1 MMKKKFRS
9 MRRYTI
15 AVLVT
20 AAACLASGCAKK
32 EVSVEVVSG
41 AENENK
47 PQISINEN
55 KPQISIQENPAAL
68 FLKITAE
75 YDSDW
80 QDEHSLISTKTSQ
93 IRILDEDHA
102 ELQKALDALNQKNLD
117 SQSTFMADN
126 QADARQMYQDKPE
139 LMENNGWESELT
151 LTAVR
156 ADETV
161 LCLRQTD
168 YSWLGGAHPN
178 TCITG
183 ITYDTQTGAEL
194 SLKDIANDY
203 DGIYEYVL
211 ERLAKEH
218 DPNMFFEQYE
228 DAVKAMFY
236 GGDADYSPVHWS
248 LTNEGVTI
256 WFNQYDI
263 APYAAGSV
271 SVEIPFAE
279 QGELFQKKYQSTK
292 TSYVKELQECESVE
306 ADVDGDGKKEA
317 VSYEVERDEYGI
329 GGAITV
335 TCEDHSF
342 NTASLMEQD
351 YGAGGG
357 YTSEGYL
364 IHTEAGKTYLYLQ
377 HQSDNDS
384 HYINIFDLTT
394 KTPVYTGFTGSSWSD
409 SPITDPDSFLLWD
422 RLDVLGTY
430 SAYREYHIGPDGM
443 PQTEDELFRLGSAN
457 HENPVT
463 LVSVRDLKVSVLN
476 AGSQEQETIPSGTS
490 FQITATDGKS
500 FVEAKM
506 DDGRSCR
513 IPVVKDADAWEWKIN
528 GVSEYECFEMLP
540 YAG

>member
-1 MMKKKFRS
+1 MKKNFRS

-139 LMENNGWESELT
+139 LMEDNGWESELT

-228 DAVKAMFY
+228 DAVKDMFY
-236 GGDADYSPVHWS
+236 GGDADYIPVHCS
-248 LTNEGVTI
+248 LT
-256 WFNQYDI
+256 
-263 APYAAGSV
+263 
-271 SVEIPFAE
+271 
-279 QGELFQKKYQSTK
+279 
-292 TSYVKELQECESVE
+292 
-306 ADVDGDGKKEA
+306 
-317 VSYEVERDEYGI
+317 
-329 GGAITV
+329 
-335 TCEDHSF
+335 H
-342 NTASLMEQD
+342 
-351 YGAGGG
+351 
-357 YTSEGYL
+357 
-364 IHTEAGKTYLYLQ
+364 
-377 HQSDNDS
+377 
-384 HYINIFDLTT
+384 
-394 KTPVYTGFTGSSWSD
+394 
-409 SPITDPDSFLLWD
+409 
-422 RLDVLGTY
+422 
-430 SAYREYHIGPDGM
+430 
-443 PQTEDELFRLGSAN
+443 
-457 HENPVT
+457 
-463 LVSVRDLKVSVLN
+463 
-476 AGSQEQETIPSGTS
+476 
-490 FQITATDGKS
+490 
-500 FVEAKM
+500 
-506 DDGRSCR
+506 
-513 IPVVKDADAWEWKIN
+513 
-528 GVSEYECFEMLP
+528 
-540 YAG
+540 

>member
-1 MMKKKFRS
+1 MKKNFRS

-168 YSWLGGAHPN
+168 
-178 TCITG
+178 
-183 ITYDTQTGAEL
+183 
-194 SLKDIANDY
+194 
-203 DGIYEYVL
+203 
-211 ERLAKEH
+211 
-218 DPNMFFEQYE
+218 
-228 DAVKAMFY
+228 
-236 GGDADYSPVHWS
+236 
-248 LTNEGVTI
+248 
-256 WFNQYDI
+256 
-263 APYAAGSV
+263 
-271 SVEIPFAE
+271 
-279 QGELFQKKYQSTK
+279 
-292 TSYVKELQECESVE
+292 
-306 ADVDGDGKKEA
+306 
-317 VSYEVERDEYGI
+317 
-329 GGAITV
+329 
-335 TCEDHSF
+335 
-342 NTASLMEQD
+342 
-351 YGAGGG
+351 
-357 YTSEGYL
+357 
-364 IHTEAGKTYLYLQ
+364 
-377 HQSDNDS
+377 
-384 HYINIFDLTT
+384 
-394 KTPVYTGFTGSSWSD
+394 
-409 SPITDPDSFLLWD
+409 
-422 RLDVLGTY
+422 
-430 SAYREYHIGPDGM
+430 
-443 PQTEDELFRLGSAN
+443 
-457 HENPVT
+457 
-463 LVSVRDLKVSVLN
+463 
-476 AGSQEQETIPSGTS
+476 
-490 FQITATDGKS
+490 
-500 FVEAKM
+500 
-506 DDGRSCR
+506 
-513 IPVVKDADAWEWKIN
+513 
-528 GVSEYECFEMLP
+528 
-540 YAG
+540 

>member
-1 MMKKKFRS
+1 

-15 AVLVT
+15 AALVT
-20 AAACLASGCAKK
+20 AAACLAAGCAKK
-32 EVSVEVVSG
+32 EVSVEMVSG

-68 FLKITAE
+68 FLEITAD

-93 IRILDEDHA
+93 IHILDEDHA
-102 ELQKALDALNQKNLD
+102 ELQKALDVLNQKNLD

-139 LMENNGWESELT
+139 LMEDNGWESELT

-211 ERLAKEH
+211 ERLAKEY

-236 GGDADYSPVHWS
+236 GGDADYSPVNWS

-263 APYAAGSV
+263 APYAAGPV

-292 TSYVKELQECESVE
+292 TSYVKELQECETVE

-394 KTPVYTGFTGSSWSD
+394 KTPVYTGFTGSSWSA

-430 SAYREYHIGPDGM
+430 NAYREYHIGSDGM
-443 PQTEDELFRLGSAN
+443 PQTEDELFRLDTAN

-463 LVSVRDLKVSVLN
+463 LVSVRDLEVAVLKS
-476 AGSQEQETIPSGTS
+476 GSQEQETIPSGTS
-490 FQITATDGKS
+490 FRITATDGKS

>member
-1 MMKKKFRS
+1 M
-9 MRRYTI
+9 
-15 AVLVT
+15 
-20 AAACLASGCAKK
+20 
-32 EVSVEVVSG
+32 
-41 AENENK
+41 
-47 PQISINEN
+47 
-55 KPQISIQENPAAL
+55 
-68 FLKITAE
+68 
-75 YDSDW
+75 
-80 QDEHSLISTKTSQ
+80 
-93 IRILDEDHA
+93 
-102 ELQKALDALNQKNLD
+102 
-117 SQSTFMADN
+117 
-126 QADARQMYQDKPE
+126 
-139 LMENNGWESELT
+139 
-151 LTAVR
+151 
-156 ADETV
+156 
-161 LCLRQTD
+161 
-168 YSWLGGAHPN
+168 
-178 TCITG
+178 
-183 ITYDTQTGAEL
+183 
-194 SLKDIANDY
+194 
-203 DGIYEYVL
+203 
-211 ERLAKEH
+211 
-218 DPNMFFEQYE
+218 
-228 DAVKAMFY
+228 
-236 GGDADYSPVHWS
+236 
-248 LTNEGVTI
+248 TI

-271 SVEIPFAE
+271 SVESPFAE

-357 YTSEGYL
+357 YISEGYL

-443 PQTEDELFRLGSAN
+443 PQTEDELFRLGNAN

-476 AGSQEQETIPSGTS
+476 AGLQEQETIPSGTS